1 MNRKLARAAV
11 VGRMVRTITA
21 LLMAGTAVAADG
33 VASTPGVT
41 EHEAATAHA
50 MGALGADPQRL
61 EIFLRAM
68 PKGGDLHMH
77 MDGAVHAERFIEW
90 AAADHQ
96 CVDRT
101 SLTILDSPCR
111 GPKQVP
117 IQEAIENE
125 DFYHRLIDVMSMRD
139 FVPGAESAHDHFF
152 ASFQH
157 FEALNRSH
165 VGDMVA
171 ELATQAAAE
180 HVLYL
185 EIMVS
190 PQMLAAMATGKRA
203 LAAPEDFQGLD
214 RQLSDP
220 IELVLRRANAE
231 IAAMETQKSRA
242 LKCGTPAATPGCQ
255 VTIRYLAQVL
265 RGAPPA
271 QVFAQDL
278 LAFRLAES
286 NPLVVGINLVEP
298 EDNRQIL
305 ADYALQ
311 MRQLRW
317 LHEHHPTVKQ
327 SLHAGE
333 LALGLVPPSDLR
345 FHIKQAVEVA
355 GALRIGHGVDIAQ
368 EDDASELLR
377 RMARDHVMVEI
388 NLTSNAQILGIQGMD
403 HPFTTYRAF
412 GVPVALST
420 DDQGV
425 SRIDL
430 THEYVRAVTTYHLGY
445 EALKELSRNSLE
457 YSFLSGPSLWSSA
470 APYQAVA
477 VCAGDLQAP
486 GCVAY
491 LNTSDKARAQ
501 AALETAYR
509 VFEASVAGGS

>member
-1 MNRKLARAAV
+1 MAGRELARVAAI
-11 VGRMVRTITA
+11 GWLFHAITT
-21 LLMAGTAVAADG
+21 LMIAGTAMAAVADHG
-33 VASTPGVT
+33 
-41 EHEAATAHA
+41 AATAHA
-50 MGALGADPQRL
+50 MEALGSDPQRL

-77 MDGAVHAERFIEW
+77 MDGAVHAERFIDW
-90 AAADHQ
+90 AAGDHL
-96 CVDRT
+96 CVDRV
-101 SLTILDSPCR
+101 SLTIIDPPCHSPR
-111 GPKQVP
+111 QVP
-117 IQEAIENE
+117 IEQAIEDE

-139 FVPGAESAHDHFF
+139 FVPGAQSAHDHFF
-152 ASFQH
+152 GSFQH
-157 FEALNRSH
+157 FEALNRNH
-165 VGDMVA
+165 MGDMVA

-190 PQMLAAMATGKRA
+190 PQMLAAAAAGKRV
-203 LAAPEDFQGLD
+203 LAGPEDFQGLD
-214 RQLSDP
+214 RQLAGP
-220 IELVLRRANAE
+220 IAAVLRRANAD
-231 IAAMETQKSRA
+231 IATMESQKSRA
-242 LKCGTPAATPGCQ
+242 LKCGTPQATPGCQ

-265 RGAPPA
+265 RGASPA

-317 LHEHHPTVKQ
+317 LHERHPTVKQ
-327 SLHAGE
+327 TLHAGE

-368 EDDASELLR
+368 EDAATALLR

-388 NLTSNAQILGIQGMD
+388 NLTSNAQILGIQGTD
-403 HPFTTYRAF
+403 HPFMTYRAF

-430 THEYVRAVTTYHLGY
+430 THEYVRAVTTYHLSY
-445 EALKELSRNSLE
+445 ETLKELSRNSLE
-457 YSFLSGPSLWSSA
+457 YAFLSGPSLWRSV
-470 APYQAVA
+470 APYHAVA
-477 VCAGDLQAP
+477 VCADDLQAP
-486 GCVAY
+486 DCIAY
-491 LNTSDKARAQ
+491 LNTSAKARAQ
-501 AALETAYR
+501 ASLETAYGA
-509 VFEASVAGGS
+509 FETSVSEQDGVSHE